1 MNKLIAL
8 IITVFVAFSA
18 FSQPVKTDSL
28 TRRTNNIIDI
38 STGFGKNQIIT
49 AGSYVHNWG
58 IGKKQKLQLGVG
70 VRLTNSFGTD
80 LYFTT
85 ANAQLTSGKTGP
97 SVLFADD
104 IQANIDSFFIGKPQI
119 NALNISFNSEYVVSK
134 KWSLGFNIDLIGFS
148 FGASKTGTYINN
160 GKTSLVGA
168 NPTSFNILL
177 ISDNDKGSLNSEIFA
192 RYQLNSKWSLRGGTA
207 FLFNEYT
214 TNTAVQQSNGISNDR
229 FRNKTLNAMVGL
241 SYQF

>member
-1 MNKLIAL
+1 MHKIVLL
-8 IITVFVAFSA
+8 MGLTITSISA
-18 FSQPVKTDSL
+18 FSQTINEQTLSKQA
-28 TRRTNNIIDI
+28 NNYVDI
-38 STGFGKNQIIT
+38 STGFGKGQILT
-49 AGSYVHNWG
+49 AGSIVHYWG

-70 VRLTNSFGTD
+70 ARITNSFGTD
-80 LYFTT
+80 QYFTT

-97 SVLFADD
+97 GVLFADD

-119 NALNISFNSEYVVSK
+119 NALNISFNSEYFVSK

-148 FGASKTGTYINN
+148 FGASKIGTYINN

-168 NPTSFNILL
+168 KPTSFNLLL

-192 RYQLNSKWSLRGGTA
+192 RYKLNSKWSLRGGAA

-214 TNTAVQQSNGISNDR
+214 TNTAVQQLNGISNDR
-229 FRNKTLNAMVGL
+229 FRNKTLNAMIGI

>member
-8 IITVFVAFSA
+8 IIAVFTAFSA
-18 FSQPVKTDSL
+18 YSQSVKEDALKSRATNYVDFSAGFSQSQALISSSL
-28 TRRTNNIIDI
+28 
-38 STGFGKNQIIT
+38 S
-49 AGSYVHNWG
+49 HHWG

-80 LYFTT
+80 QYFTT
-85 ANAQLTSGKTGP
+85 ANALLTSGKTGP
-97 SVLFADD
+97 GVLFTED
-104 IQANIDSFFIGKPQI
+104 IQANVDSFFIGKPQI
-119 NALNISFNSEYVVSK
+119 NALNISFNSEYAFSK
-134 KWSLGFNIDLIGFS
+134 KLSIGFNIDLIGFS

-160 GKTSLVGA
+160 GNTSLVGA
-168 NPTSFNILL
+168 KPTSFNLLL

-192 RYQLNSKWSLRGGTA
+192 RYKLNSKWSLRGGAA

-214 TNTAVQQSNGISNDR
+214 TNTAVQQLNGINNDR
-229 FRNKTLNAMVGL
+229 FRTKTLNAMIGI